1 MSADTNRIP
10 VISTPIVETTKQIN
24 KVLMKEDIFI
34 RLVELFL
41 K

>member
-10 VISTPIVETTKQIN
+10 VISTPKVETAKQIN
-24 KVLMKEDIFI
+24 RVLVREAIFI